1 MVHMALQRACI
12 CLIDREKGT
21 EENPKKN
28 KTRRKRKPLNTPE
41 GKSNVPKRA
50 KAKYLFPD

>member
-12 CLIDREKGT
+12 CIIDREKGT